1 MGQKVSSIESVLGAA
16 AALVLMLVDGVVVVV
31 EVLAR

>member
-1 MGQKVSSIESVLGAA
+1 MGQKVSSIESVLGAV